1 MASNLQASGQDL
13 DTIFIRESDFKT
25 RFGIA
30 YGLWTCGYNNRGQL
44 GDGTITPKSSPVQVG
59 SLTNWAQVA
68 GGFWHTAAVK
78 TDGSLWTC
86 GYNAYSQLGDGTT
99 TWRSSPV
106 QVGSLTNWA
115 QVACGYYH
123 TAAVSLPS

>member
-44 GDGTITPKSSPVQVG
+44 GDGTIT
-59 SLTNWAQVA
+59 
-68 GGFWHTAAVK
+68 
-78 TDGSLWTC
+78 D
-86 GYNAYSQLGDGTT
+86 
-99 TWRSSPV
+99 RSSPV
-106 QVGSLTNWA
+106 RVGSLTNWA

-123 TAAVSLPS
+123 TAAVKTDGSLWTVGYNFYGQLGDGTTTAKSSPVQVGTLTNWAQVSAGSYHTAALKL